1 MSRHSKTLQ
10 EAINDFKYY
19 SDRTTL
25 LYERTKKC
33 FGEVEERLNLGQ
45 QAGSGKLIASSQLND
60 VERELKKT
68 PTVVFIGERNCG
80 KSSIINELLKRTYV
94 PVHENPCTARIVR
107 IKHADE
113 WSARLVGADGNV
125 VRSREDVKGI
135 KLLQKLIVVSDK
147 DRENPKALDATV
159 EIGLNHDLLKSGI
172 ELIDSPGK
180 NESDV
185 LDRVLEDFLEK
196 GTVPLFVYVIDGKMR
211 LRPSVSLTSSSSN
224 VTSHSFRKDTS
235 WKRCLSTNIV
245 CLSVIDERRRFDKT
259 WMFFIITHNF
269 YNMSKHNLVSSIVN
283 ESRNGFNFLS

>member
-10 EAINDFKYY
+10 EAINDFKHY

-25 LYERTKKC
+25 LFERTRKC
-33 FGEVEERLNLGQ
+33 FGEIEERLNLGQ
-45 QAGSGKLIASSQLND
+45 QAGSGNLNASSQLND
-60 VERELKKT
+60 VERELRKT
-68 PTVVFIGERNCG
+68 PSVVFIGERNCG
-80 KSSIINELLKRTYV
+80 KSSIINALLKQTYL

-113 WSARLVGADGNV
+113 LSARLVGADGNV
-125 VRSREDVKGI
+125 VQSGEDIKDK
-135 KLLQKLIVVSDK
+135 KLLKEFIMVPDEE
-147 DRENPKALDATV
+147 RENPKALDATV
-159 EIGLNHDLLKSGI
+159 EVGLNHELLKSGI

-211 LRPSVSLTSSSSN
+211 LRPSVSLPSSSSN

-235 WKRCLSTNIV
+235 WKRCLSKY
-245 CLSVIDERRRFDKT
+245 CLSER
-259 WMFFIITHNF
+259 H
-269 YNMSKHNLVSSIVN
+269 
-283 ESRNGFNFLS
+283 